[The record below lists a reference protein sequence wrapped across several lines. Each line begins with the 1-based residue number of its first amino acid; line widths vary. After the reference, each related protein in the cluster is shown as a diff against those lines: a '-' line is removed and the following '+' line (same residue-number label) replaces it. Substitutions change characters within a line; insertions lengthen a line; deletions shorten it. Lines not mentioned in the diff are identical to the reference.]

1 MSSWKDWYAFRSQ
14 FRREV
19 AGSVEVEG
27 TPPSHLPFQAQIRS
41 ISILTS
47 EICLV
52 MEVMVGTGDKLKRI
66 PAKSVSTDF
75 SCLSQPLQVIT
86 GARAATKFHFDEYH
100 TLIQGEVYENRSW
113 FYTRSSLG
121 NFSVPVFMAKKRST
135 LVWVDL
141 EEPLDS
147 QEADYGSQAD
157 SEGAVLSD
165 DENHSIVARDALPGT
180 MSPTTGRQVHYSLFN
195 RHYQSASRADAIDD
209 DTLNGEDDALDFD
222 VKSDHSNDGLET
234 HPRGRKRITSGTL
247 QGPKSRS
254 VPTSPKRGR
263 TSSVKSSSSNLAASS
278 SQLFISSG
286 PNSPPTQDGPMALSG
301 SSRPSSPL
309 PTSSPGMASPSD
321 PASPRD
327 SYISKNMKASTEAA
341 GWFPFLSTSP
351 PLPSESTPI
360 SAGPKR
366 LVKRVLLQ
374 LTLMPV
380 TSSLQDFEIVASIS
394 HGALNSPNE
403 LFLVKDKDLGLPR
416 FMKIVPVITH
426 RDDDAPPIWEG
437 SKESVAYSTSLTVPM
452 LAHPFLVEQTSNFQT
467 DNKLYLMMEW
477 LGGGELFSVLRRT
490 RHGRFDEH
498 EALFYTAQLVLA
510 LEHMHAHKMIY
521 RDLKPENLLL
531 SAEGHLKITQR
542 TPPEAH
548 WNGGARDFSIVTA
561 HSMPEYLAPEILKGL
576 PYSQKADSW
585 SVGTILYH
593 MLVGQPPFQ
602 DPNVQHLFASIIADE
617 VNYPSF
623 LSADVTGL
631 LKGLLHRD
639 LKKRF
644 SMKQVKTSEW
654 FDGLDWNKMLRRE
667 YAPPLKPFRRQ
678 DLNFTPA
685 PARRRT
691 PQRGNMQAQNAPAL
705 PNGAPPRLAVPPT
718 LPVDGPVPLVPHADL
733 E

>member
-1 MSSWKDWYAFRSQ
+1 M
-14 FRREV
+14 
-19 AGSVEVEG
+19 
-27 TPPSHLPFQAQIRS
+27 I
-41 ISILTS
+41 
-47 EICLV
+47 
-52 MEVMVGTGDKLKRI
+52 GTGDKVKRF
-66 PAKSVSTDF
+66 PSKSVSTDF
-75 SCLSQPLQVIT
+75 ACLSQPLQTVS
-86 GARAATKFHFDEYH
+86 GSRAPVKFHFDEYH
-100 TLIQGEVYENRSW
+100 TLIQGDVYENRSW

-135 LVWVDL
+135 QVWVDL
-141 EEPLDS
+141 EEPLESHESDF
-147 QEADYGSQAD
+147 GSQAD
-157 SEGAVLSD
+157 SDGGVLSD
-165 DENHSIVARDALPGT
+165 DESGIAASRYPLPGT
-180 MSPTTGRQVHYSLFN
+180 VSPTTNRQVHYSLFT
-195 RHYQSASRADAIDD
+195 RHYETETRGDASEDEIGGANMDD
-209 DTLNGEDDALDFD
+209 EALDFD
-222 VKSDHSNDGLET
+222 VKSDQSAEGLEV

-247 QGPKSRS
+247 SGPKSRS

-263 TSSVKSSSSNLAASS
+263 TSSVKSSSALASSS
-278 SQLFISSG
+278 SQLYNSG
-286 PNSPPTQDGPMALSG
+286 NNSPHIG
-301 SSRPSSPL
+301 SASRPSSP
-309 PTSSPGMASPSD
+309 PPNSPPGMASPLD

-327 SYISKNMKASTEAA
+327 SYLSKHMKGSSDAV

-351 PLPSESTPI
+351 PLPANETSSVT
-360 SAGPKR
+360 SSKR
-366 LVKRVLLQ
+366 TVKRVLLQ
-374 LTLMPV
+374 LTLNPIL
-380 TSSLQDFEIVASIS
+380 SSLQDFEIVASIS

-403 LFLVKDKDLGLPR
+403 LFLVKDKDLGHPR

-498 EALFYTAQLVLA
+498 EALFYTAQLVLG
-510 LEHMHAHKMIY
+510 LDHMHAHKMVY

-576 PYSQKADSW
+576 PYNQKADSW

-602 DPNVQHLFASIIADE
+602 DPNVQHLFAAIIADD
-617 VNYPSF
+617 VNYPAF
-623 LSADVTGL
+623 LSADVTNL

-639 LKKRF
+639 PKKRF
-644 SMKQVKTSEW
+644 SMKQVKTSDW
-654 FDGLDWNKMLRRE
+654 FNGLDWNKLLRCE

-691 PQRGNMQAQNAPAL
+691 PQRGALNAQPAANDARNIAL
-705 PNGAPPRLAVPPT
+705 PAPPNDPAVPIIPAHNDI
-718 LPVDGPVPLVPHADL
+718 V
-733 E
+733 